1 MKKNPILITTIGL
14 VLLPSGVVNAT
25 NSQTSIKVMV
35 GNKTLE
41 SNWGKNNSMHTFAVL
56 STFQPA
62 ALPFGI
68 AFDLHGNSY
77 ENKVAGKTTESA
89 IGEMNIGLRYQP
101 QITSNVFTSYLGS
114 GVSFVAVELEE
125 INSGT
130 KTTHD
135 GTGTGYW
142 VGGGIDFHFYSQ
154 WSMGLDARY
163 SSVDVELSG
172 EKRDAGGFGWGATL
186 GYHF

>member
-1 MKKNPILITTIGL
+1 MKKKTVLIAAIGL
-14 VLLPSGVVNAT
+14 ALLPGGVTNAAD
-25 NSQTSIKVMV
+25 SQTSIKVMV

-41 SNWGKNNSMHTFAVL
+41 SNWGKDDSMHTFAVL
-56 STFQPA
+56 STFQPTA
-62 ALPFGI
+62 RPFGI
-68 AFDLHGNSY
+68 AFDLHGNGY
-77 ENKVAGKTTESA
+77 ENNGAGKTTESA

-101 QITSNVFTSYLGS
+101 QIASSVLTPYLGG

-130 KTTHD
+130 KTTH
-135 GTGTGYW
+135 GGTGYW
-142 VGGGIDFHFYSQ
+142 VGGGIDFRFYSQ

-172 EKRDAGGFGWGATL
+172 EKRDAGGLGWGATV

>member
-1 MKKNPILITTIGL
+1 MKKKPILLTAIGL
-14 VLLPSGVVNAT
+14 ALLTGGVANAAD
-25 NSQTSIKVMV
+25 SQTSIKVMV

-41 SNWGKNNSMHTFAVL
+41 SNWGKDDSMHTFAVL
-56 STFQPA
+56 STFQSA

-68 AFDLHGNSY
+68 AFDLHGNSN
-77 ENKVAGKTTESA
+77 ENKVTGKATESA
-89 IGEMNIGLRYQP
+89 IGEMNIGLRYKP
-101 QITSNVFTSYLGS
+101 QIASSAFTPYFGG

-130 KTTHD
+130 KTTHN

-142 VGGGIDFHFYSQ
+142 VGGGIDFRFYNQ
-154 WSMGLDARY
+154 WSVGLDARY
-163 SSVDVELSG
+163 SSVDVELNG
-172 EKRDAGGFGWGATL
+172 EKRDAGGFGWGATI